1 MCKYNYFYS
10 LDELNKFA
18 TECGMP
24 VKDDDLQPF
33 RMYPKEWIGG
43 LVLDGVTELCHV
55 WRVSIYSN
63 RSIIQCFIGVRVV
76 DTGQVLIPTVPPN
89 HSGCSRP
96 NSWHFRMFGTE
107 PLVLM
112 GSNILP
118 TAEKP
123 NGIGKMNRKAL
134 DRWLEYLEAA
144 RTELGEYEAKCR
156 ALNKQ
161 HLQRV
166 LNKFPDAEVRYGAGG
181 LAERIK
187 VRHGFLII
195 TWEGTHRGS
204 FLRNITLDTSLVP
217 QDDVILGVC

>member
-10 LDELNKFA
+10 PDELNKFA
-18 TECGMP
+18 LECGMTVEDSDMQP
-24 VKDDDLQPF
+24 V
-33 RMYPKEWIGG
+33 RMYPKEWLDG
-43 LVLDGVTELCHV
+43 LVLEGVTELCYV
-55 WRVSIYSN
+55 WRVSIYSD
-63 RSIIQCFIGVRVV
+63 RSIIQCYRGVRVV
-76 DTGQVLIPTVPPN
+76 GTGQVLIPTVPPN

-112 GSNILP
+112 GNHILP
-118 TAEKP
+118 TADKP

-144 RTELGEYEAKCR
+144 QTELGEYETKCR
-156 ALNKQ
+156 TLNKQ

-166 LNKFPDAEVRYGAGG
+166 LNKFPDAEVRYGEGG

-195 TWEGTHRGS
+195 TWEGSCRGTFCRS
-204 FLRNITLDTSLVP
+204 LTLDTSLVP
-217 QDDVILGVC
+217 TDEEILGVC